1 MGGRGS
7 FASGR
12 DVKKTYK
19 TVSKIGKAKV
29 LVGIGKEHSLPVE
42 SHSANAMYIKL
53 KPDGTFHELRVFDE
67 DKYLKFEIAYHPEPN
82 INYGDCISPMLHIH
96 ELKNRNDFSY
106 TSRTTR
112 KLTKKEFDK
121 YKKYFIGVTLW

>member
-67 DKYLKFEIAYHPEPN
+67 DKYLKFEIAYHPEPK
-82 INYGDCISPMLHIH
+82 INNGDRNTPILHIH
-96 ELKNRNDFSY
+96 KLKNRNDF
-106 TSRTTR
+106 TEKSRTTR
-112 KLTKKEFDK
+112 KLTKMEFEK
-121 YKKYFIGVTLW
+121 FKKYFTGVKL